1 MKKFKVK
8 FAGIMISIAIIIFDQ
23 SLHLHHTE
31 EIKDEILS
39 KIMKIMQYYYGPA
52 IGANLIWEDDIK

>member
-1 MKKFKVK
+1 
-8 FAGIMISIAIIIFDQ
+8 MISIAIIIFDQ

-31 EIKDEILS
+31 EIKDDILS

-52 IGANLIWEDDIK
+52 IGANFVWKDEIK